1 MKQGLQNLQAVR
13 PLPRLWVERVWILE
27 SREPLRC
34 IREIVLRPGVN
45 VVWAKEPEDDSGS
58 GLASAGHGVG
68 KTSFC
73 LLLRYLLGDDAS
85 AISAL
90 RAKAAANFPKGG
102 VAAQVHIEGV
112 SWLVIRPFGVSSP
125 SWAKVGNQLD
135 EFLDEPRTT
144 SFQVYLEALQSTFI
158 GRLPT
163 QVLPG
168 TNQPLEWR
176 HLLAWCVRE
185 QRTRFDGFFHW
196 REGDGLGFRRSRV
209 DPPLFVSAV
218 LGVLDVEVM
227 KLLQEA
233 EQLDTELNKVK
244 SQIPILEKVSTLE
257 LSRLEQRIR
266 TKVGARKE
274 LPIFESIV
282 EDSLASQVT
291 EFLRRA
297 ELTEQ
302 ELEAKA
308 LAAEQAMES
317 DMALLND
324 LRLAH
329 AQYALETQL
338 SKALY
343 EVREK
348 DVLRLR
354 GEIDELVRLKGHC
367 SHGKVDFDNC
377 SYVQSR
383 RFTVSMHGRM
393 DAKDAQASLQGRL
406 VSFNRA
412 SEDEKAAKARL
423 ERQEARV
430 KDLRAGVARL
440 RIQVAT
446 SQIGRDALAVDWKEF
461 GSQYK
466 YRQDGRGSEE
476 LTSARTQE
484 STLNERVNRKRAA
497 LAMRRLHASAR
508 VEQIK
513 SITSIVAAAL
523 LGEEGHGR
531 FIHDSDLR
539 PFELALG
546 GEAYQVLEV
555 LLGDL
560 SCLLD
565 AATSTESHHPG
576 FLVHDCPREADMSAL
591 LYRNFLSTACE
602 ADKQLFSPAGVPFQ
616 YIVTTTSP
624 PPPELSQEPFLVLE
638 LQPGKEDALL
648 FKRRL
653 EVELPG
659 VVSTGGGPAP

>member
-1 MKQGLQNLQAVR
+1 MNPGLQNLQAVR

-34 IREIVLRPGVN
+34 VREIALRPGVN
-45 VVWAKEPEDDSGS
+45 VVWAREPGDDSGS

-85 AISAL
+85 PISAL

-112 SWLVIRPFGVSSP
+112 SWLVFRPFGASSP

-135 EFLDEPRTT
+135 ELLGEPRATP
-144 SFQVYLEALQSTFI
+144 FQEYLEALQSTFI

-218 LGVLDVEVM
+218 LGILNVEVIR
-227 KLLQEA
+227 LLQEA
-233 EQLDTELNKVK
+233 ERLDAELNKVK
-244 SQIPILEKVSTLE
+244 SQIPILEKVSAME
-257 LSRLEQRIR
+257 LFRLEQRIR

-282 EDSLASQVT
+282 EDSLASQVM
-291 EFLRRA
+291 EFLHRA
-297 ELTEQ
+297 ELMER
-302 ELEAKA
+302 EVEAKA
-308 LAAEQAMES
+308 QAAEQAMEP
-317 DMALLND
+317 DVALLNE
-324 LRLAH
+324 LRSTH
-329 AQYALETQL
+329 AQCVLEAQL

-343 EVREK
+343 EARDK
-348 DVLRLR
+348 DVQRIKS
-354 GEIDELVRLKGHC
+354 EIDALTRLKGHC
-367 SHGKVDFDNC
+367 AHGRVDFDSC
-377 SYVQSR
+377 SYIQGR
-383 RFTVSMHGRM
+383 RSTVSMAGRM
-393 DAKDAQASLQGRL
+393 DAKDAQASLSVRL
-406 VSFNRA
+406 VSFNQA
-412 SEDEKAAKARL
+412 TGEEKAAKARL
-423 ERQEARV
+423 DAQVARV
-430 KDLRAGVARL
+430 KELRAGVARL
-440 RIQVAT
+440 RMRVAT
-446 SQIGRDALAVDWKEF
+446 SQIGRDALASDWNEF
-461 GSQYK
+461 QAQHQLRGEGK
-466 YRQDGRGSEE
+466 GSEE
-476 LTSARTQE
+476 LTSVRTQE
-484 STLNERVNRKRAA
+484 SRLTEQINGKRAA
-497 LAMRRLHASAR
+497 LAARRLQTSAR

-513 SITSIVAAAL
+513 SITSVVAAAL

-531 FIHDSDLR
+531 FVHDSDLR
-539 PFELALG
+539 PFEFAVE
-546 GEAYQVLEV
+546 GEAYHVLEV

-565 AATSTESHHPG
+565 AATSVESHHPG

-591 LYRNFLSTACE
+591 LYRNFLSTAFE
-602 ADKQLFSPAGVPFQ
+602 ADRQLSSAVGVAFQ

-624 PPPELSQEPFLVLE
+624 PPLELSKEPFLVLE
-638 LQPGKEDALL
+638 LQPGRDDALL
-648 FKRRL
+648 FKRKL
-653 EVELPG
+653 G
-659 VVSTGGGPAP
+659 VGLFGLAASDGGNDA

>member
-1 MKQGLQNLQAVR
+1 MKPGLQNLQAVR

-45 VVWAKEPEDDSGS
+45 VVWAREPEDDSGS

-90 RAKAAANFPKGG
+90 RAKTAANFPKGG
-102 VAAQVHIEGV
+102 VAAQVHVEGV
-112 SWLVIRPFGVSSP
+112 SWLVFRPFGASSP

-135 EFLDEPRTT
+135 ELLDEPRTT
-144 SFQVYLEALQSTFI
+144 PFQVYLDALQSTFI

-218 LGVLDVEVM
+218 LGVLDVEVV

-233 EQLDTELNKVK
+233 EQLDSELNKVK
-244 SQIPILEKVSTLE
+244 NQIPILEKVSTLE

-282 EDSLASQVT
+282 EDSLASQVA
-291 EFLRRA
+291 EFLHRA

-308 LAAEQAMES
+308 LAAEQVMES
-317 DMALLND
+317 DVALLND
-324 LRLAH
+324 LRSTH
-329 AQYALETQL
+329 TQYALETQL

-354 GEIDELVRLKGHC
+354 EEIDKLVRLKGHC

-377 SYVQSR
+377 SYVQNR
-383 RFTVSMHGRM
+383 RSTVSMHERM
-393 DAKDAQASLQGRL
+393 DAKDAQAALQGRL

-412 SEDEKAAKARL
+412 TEDEKAAKARL
-423 ERQEARV
+423 ERQAARV

-440 RIQVAT
+440 RMQVAT
-446 SQIGRDALAVDWKEF
+446 SQIGRDALAVEWKEF

-466 YRQDGRGSEE
+466 YRQDGKGSEE

-484 STLNERVNRKRAA
+484 RTLNEQVNRKRAA
-497 LAMRRLHASAR
+497 LATRRLHASAR

-531 FIHDSDLR
+531 FVHDSDLR

-560 SCLLD
+560 TCLLD

-602 ADKQLFSPAGVPFQ
+602 ADKELSAPGGVPFQ
-616 YIVTTTSP
+616 YVVTTTSP
-624 PPPELSQEPFLVLE
+624 PPSELSQEPFLVLE

-648 FKRRL
+648 FKRKL
-653 EVELPG
+653 DVELRG
-659 VVSTGGGPAP
+659 VVLVGDGNEP

>member
-1 MKQGLQNLQAVR
+1 MKPGLQNLRAVR

-34 IREIVLRPGVN
+34 IREILLRPGVN
-45 VVWAKEPEDDSGS
+45 VVWAREPEDVSGS

-90 RAKAAANFPKGG
+90 RSKAAANFPKGG
-102 VAAQVHIEGV
+102 VAAKVHVDGV
-112 SWLVIRPFGVSSP
+112 SWLVFRPFGTSST
-125 SWAKVGNQLD
+125 SWAKVGDQLD
-135 EFLDEPRTT
+135 ELLDEPRTT
-144 SFQVYLEALQSTFI
+144 PFQAYLEALQTSFI

-218 LGVLDVEVM
+218 LGVLDVQVV
-227 KLLQEA
+227 KLLQDA
-233 EQLDTELNKVK
+233 EQLDIELNKVK
-244 SQIPILEKVSTLE
+244 NQIPILEKVSALE
-257 LSRLEQRIR
+257 LARLEQRIR

-282 EDSLASQVT
+282 EDSLASQVA

-297 ELTEQ
+297 ELTER
-302 ELEAKA
+302 EVEAVA
-308 LAAEQAMES
+308 LTTEQAMEP
-317 DMALLND
+317 DVALLNE

-329 AQYALETQL
+329 TQCVLETKL

-343 EVREK
+343 DARDK
-348 DVLRLR
+348 DAQRLR
-354 GEIDELVRLKGHC
+354 GEIDGLMRLKGYC
-367 SHGKVDFDNC
+367 SHGRVDFDSC
-377 SYVQSR
+377 SYVQNR
-383 RFTVSMHGRM
+383 RSTASIHGRM
-393 DAKDAQASLQGRL
+393 DINDAQTSLQVRL
-406 VSFNRA
+406 ATFKQA
-412 SEDEKAAKARL
+412 TEEEALAKQRL
-423 ERQEARV
+423 DRQVALV
-430 KDLRAGVARL
+430 KNLRADVARL
-440 RIQVAT
+440 RMRVVS
-446 SQIGRDALAVDWKEF
+446 SQIGRDALATDWKEF
-461 GSQYK
+461 QDQYK
-466 YRQDGRGSEE
+466 LREEGKGSEE

-484 STLNERVNRKRAA
+484 NTLTEQVNRKRTA
-497 LAMRRLHASAR
+497 LATRRLQASAR
-508 VEQIK
+508 VDQIK
-513 SITSIVAAAL
+513 SITSMVAAAL

-531 FIHDSDLR
+531 FVHDSDLR
-539 PFELALG
+539 PFELAVG

-565 AATSTESHHPG
+565 AATSAESNHPG

-591 LYRNFLSTACE
+591 LYRNFLSTAFE
-602 ADKQLFSPAGVPFQ
+602 ADQRLSSPAGVPFQ

-624 PPPELSQEPFLVLE
+624 PPLELSQEPFLVLE
-638 LQPGKEDALL
+638 LQPGKESALL
-648 FKRRL
+648 FKRKL

-659 VVSTGGGPAP
+659 VASVGDGNAA